1 MATNPSFA
9 STPRVSGIV
18 LSSADSSLTAPTGY
32 GVLMTA
38 GNSGT
43 KINEIVAHV
52 AVTGLSTASVVRL
65 FLHDG
70 TNYTLFD
77 TIALAAATS
86 SSSVSSTRVSNTY
99 SNLVLPSGIAIRAST
114 SVSQSTAV
122 TALGGDL

>member
-1 MATNPSFA
+1 MSANPSFA

-18 LSSADSSLTAPTGY
+18 LTTADSSLTSPTNF
-32 GVLMTA
+32 GVLLTA
-38 GNSGT
+38 ANSGT

-86 SSSVSSTRVSNTY
+86 SSSATSTRVSNTY

-122 TALGGDL
+122 IALGGDL